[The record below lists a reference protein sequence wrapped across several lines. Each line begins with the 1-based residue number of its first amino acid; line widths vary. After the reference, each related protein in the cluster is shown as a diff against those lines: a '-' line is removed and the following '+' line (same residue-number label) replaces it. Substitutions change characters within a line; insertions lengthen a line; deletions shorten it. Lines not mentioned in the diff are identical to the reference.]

1 MRKTFISLSI
11 SYLITIIFI
20 FESIKKRLH
29 NKFEQLN
36 NNTQQKNNAN
46 NLITFFI
53 IPYVPS
59 IAKKFKR
66 FFKNNRAVRLAY
78 IGLNKL
84 NTFIRAQKDK
94 LLSLLHSNIKLIV
107 YKINCKN
114 CDASYVGQTK
124 RFLKTRIN
132 EH

>member
-1 MRKTFISLSI
+1 
-11 SYLITIIFI
+11 
-20 FESIKKRLH
+20 
-29 NKFEQLN
+29 
-36 NNTQQKNNAN
+36 
-46 NLITFFI
+46 
-53 IPYVPS
+53 
-59 IAKKFKR
+59 
-66 FFKNNRAVRLAY
+66 LAY

-107 YKINCKN
+107 YKTNCKN

-132 EH
+132 EHRSHIKGHATFNNHRI